1 VTLVIF
7 GVGIFV
13 FFITVY
19 AVVVA
24 GGLQLSAYQ
33 VRDQPELADELG
45 LGKKQVDVDIS
56 ESDTKPTEV

>member
-1 VTLVIF
+1 MTMAIF

-24 GGLQLSAYQ
+24 GGLQLNAYQ

-45 LGKKQVDVDIS
+45 VGKKSAGGAENDMRS
-56 ESDTKPTEV
+56 PGK